1 MRKTFKLALVTSALV
16 SANFA
21 SAAEINLQQLHAFG
35 TPQTIMMGGDKG
47 MMPAKPPTLNT
58 HNGKLIG
65 TFISGGGSDFA
76 TLMQSGI
83 YSFTP
88 QLTEGVLTDYT
99 TYINEVNNDTLAFVT
114 NTVVDSQGVVYGG
127 ANKTLFKWSEGE
139 VIEDALSHLD
149 LSSINGGDFRVQ
161 GLMTIDAQDNIYF
174 AAYERGSDYSALLRL
189 NSEGELAVLIDFSR
203 DEYKQGNIF
212 TKGEAPASLI
222 YSEQDNAI
230 YGLAHKSSKSDGAG
244 STEGLE
250 DGDFP
255 SGTLFKLDLANVKA
269 DGSSEVHILKTFSN
283 DLHGLIDDHTLATNS
298 LVESGG
304 WLYGTSAKTV
314 WRVHKTNLE
323 AFSVLHT
330 FGSEQDEAEINLNGK
345 TPAGPL
351 VVAADGNIYGTTK
364 VGGSDDSSG
373 VLFRINLSADARD
386 LDKEQDDFQLVLHFA
401 DQVSIAPIGL
411 TRGALEAGEQTIY
424 GATYGDDVTETGSVY
439 QFTVKQHALEFNTQ
453 ASEITLGES
462 IEVNWQSTNLSQCT
476 ASGDWQG
483 TKESNGTESIEPSSE
498 GEKSY
503 LLSCQDSDQ
512 KAHVQ
517 LVNVV
522 VNPKPEL
529 NFSSQIT
536 EITLGESVEL
546 SWQTANLS
554 QCTASGDWQGEK
566 ETSGTETIEPS
577 TDGNKSYLL
586 TCQDNNQTDY
596 VQTVDVLVNPAPEP
610 GPETETETES
620 NSSSGG
626 SFGGVIL
633 ALGLLVGRRFRNKIK
648 S

>member
-1 MRKTFKLALVTSALV
+1 MQHTFKLALITSALF
-16 SANFA
+16 SANLA

-65 TFISGGGSDFA
+65 TFLSGGGSDFA
-76 TLMQSGI
+76 TLTQSGI

-88 QLTEGVLTDYT
+88 QLTEGELTDYI

-127 ANKTLFKWSEGE
+127 ANRTLFKWSEGE

-189 NSEGELAVLIDFSR
+189 NSEGEIAVLIDFSR

-255 SGTLFKLDLANVKA
+255 SGTLFKLDLTNVKT
-269 DGSSEVHILKTFSN
+269 DGSSEVQILKTFSN
-283 DLHGLIDDHTLATNS
+283 NLHGLIDDHTLATNS
-298 LVESGG
+298 LVESGD

-314 WRVHKTNLE
+314 WRAHKTNLD
-323 AFSVLHT
+323 AFTVLHT
-330 FGSEQDEAEINLNGK
+330 FGSEQDEAETNLNGK

-351 VVAADGNIYGTTK
+351 VVAADGNIYGTITA
-364 VGGSDDSSG
+364 GGSDDNSG
-373 VLFRINLSADARD
+373 VLFRINLSTDARD
-386 LDKEQDDFQLVLHFA
+386 LDKEQDNFQLVLHFA
-401 DQVSIAPIGL
+401 DQASPLPVGL
-411 TRGALEAGEQTIY
+411 TAGARENGEQIIY
-424 GATYGDDVTETGSVY
+424 GATNGDAVNDTGSVY
-439 QFTVKQHALEFNTQ
+439 QFTVKEHALEFNTQ
-453 ASEITLGES
+453 TTEITLGES
-462 IEVNWQSTNLSQCT
+462 VEVNWQSTNLSQCT

-483 TKESNGTESIEPSSE
+483 AKETSGTESIEPSSE

-503 LLSCQDSDQ
+503 LLSCQDTDQ
-512 KAHVQ
+512 KTHVQ

-529 NFSSQIT
+529 NFTSSVT

-546 SWQTANLS
+546 NWQTSNLS
-554 QCTASGDWQGEK
+554 QCTASGDWEGTK

-577 TDGNKSYLL
+577 TDGNKSYIL
-586 TCQDNNQTDY
+586 TCQDNDQTDY
-596 VQTVDVLVNPAPEP
+596 VQTLDILVNPAPEP
-610 GPETETETES
+610 EPEPEPED

-626 SFGGVIL
+626 AFGSLIL